1 MKKRL
6 FTLALVIF
14 MLAGMIIVS
23 ANAYD
28 EPATRDIATID
39 LSIGRVVITDDGYT
53 QYDGIGT
60 TVVNTVQHTGS
71 YVLTG
76 TLNLSQTGLTSS
88 AAKRTAVSI
97 SSESDKTFDITLE
110 NATIV
115 LTHHYYSTS
124 NAYQV
129 HDGLFQAESGSV
141 RLSIEGVNSLT
152 ANTTSGSKTPSRP
165 SFAAGAPIIRVKEG
179 DLTLTGSGTLKLDNR
194 DEIDRHD
201 FSAGIQ
207 IHRGSMTVDM
217 TGTLE
222 IHVGLSTVD
231 HIVCG
236 EEDQPKR
243 DLPGMYAD
251 DTTQGNL
258 LIRSGSL
265 ILGGGTVAEGNL
277 EKGAGI
283 AAGRSLEIT
292 GGTISVASDR
302 ATVGAA
308 APQSIGDFGSVVIR
322 GDGTSVS
329 VENNYT
335 SQLKTVY
342 AKENMTIDGGAY
354 LSVVAA
360 GSKAYG
366 IVVGETQ
373 AAAPYFTIGRS
384 TINVAATSSC
394 IETYCD
400 LTVNNGAKLELVGN
414 YGIYCRVD
422 YNRNNAYPAYFE
434 NAVVDVH
441 AANSGIL
448 YGVSNTGSKLEFG
461 DGADITVSSLYE
473 GQAARRGVYS
483 AADMTIGGNSQIK
496 IDGSFSIYGM
506 GTENQVGLTIEDDA
520 FVKVLNRHATADGI
534 SAGGEVAI
542 NCEELIAS
550 SQNTGTGRGAAASG
564 IVITDMNYVPL
575 NKDTYYDST
584 CMGERNL
591 LYDAAGNDTT
601 ALMTG
606 ATSSPYLHVKR
617 NSVTVAIVPADITV
631 YVGGSGYVGAVDGG
645 GALLGEDNGFPVPGF
660 TISAEG
666 LDDFDPAKAVL
677 TYENDN
683 DSRSWYIVPY
693 DGEIGDGMTSHG
705 IYRFEPYEGSNTAV
719 RMQFEKTVN
728 GIGTGEI
735 VTDDNFVID
744 DNLDQDLLM
753 EVYGEGIEMGY
764 VKLVYG
770 VVKYAVTT
778 NTGTLKVRSTTESE
792 VYGSVVEREMDVP
805 RGEPGVVVPDG
816 AKYYINN
823 KPVEVV
829 DTSGVK
835 LLFDDIIEHNTSGV
849 SSTQL
854 LINRADE
861 VLGGSSDS
869 RRYEAKYLDL
879 VDTSNGNAWVAAG
892 NDITVYWPLPAG
904 TGRNTS
910 FTLLHFEGLH
920 REMGV
925 DVIESGINSCDVT
938 PVTVEN
944 TGTHV
949 KFTVSRAGFSPFILV
964 WDEYNTPITP
974 IPEPD
979 DSPVGLNTE
988 DHVAYIIGYED
999 GTVRPGA
1006 NITRAEVATIFF
1018 RLLTDETRESYWSQ
1032 SSGFTDVASGAWYNN
1047 AVSTLTRAG
1056 ILDGYEDGSFRPN
1069 ASITRAEFTKI
1080 AVSFFK
1086 HAGGASSNPFNDVPD
1101 SAWYAEF
1108 VKAAAE
1114 LGLIDGYEDG
1124 TFRPNAP
1131 ITRAEACTIVNRTLG
1146 RAPDK
1151 DNLLPEHEMLTWPDN
1166 SRDAWYYA
1174 QIQEA
1179 TNSHDYQWLGAI
1191 ELWTAKLAERDW
1203 DALEKEWSNAYS
1215 APGGDVV
1222 R

>member
-1 MKKRL
+1 MKNRL
-6 FTLALVIF
+6 FTIILMLFLSVGMLSAAALAAPSAGGTGLTADDPMVVPAEGMLIKGTTYYGISKTWFEEINPKKDTMYFSVKVPSSVTSIIKDGFRDSYTNEKERNGAVTYYDDLGRYNMVAIDFSEATSLKTINNQAAMNCSYLSGVLDLSHTKITTLGTSAFSGCTGLTGVILPGTLEVLGAANGKSGSVFKDCTGLEFLRTASSGSDVIF
-14 MLAGMIIVS
+14 ELPANLKVIGKDTFKDNFREGTELKVHIPKSVETIGSQAFYNEKFAQIYIDRQSGYEDYDTEAFKYVGLLILPNNEAYKGTGSFTRTTKTYPVTLKFMNGSDLVATQLKLYGQSIQYTKDNGIWYQDDNYVLPDMGSVDVKPGYDAGWRIDGDTKVLANTSKVS
-23 ANAYD
+23 GW
-28 EPATRDIATID
+28 RDAE
-39 LSIGRVVITDDGYT
+39 LKV
-53 QYDGIGT
+53 
-60 TVVNTVQHTGS
+60 TVVNDAIVAKPTVKYSINGSVVQYADTGVPELEVAVAPGS
-71 YVLTG
+71 PGRVGVQVTHPLATEEARKNGTYVYFKYCWWDEVDDGVNGPRSETEPELFSTAE
-76 TLNLSQTGLTSS
+76 TSTRYNRVYTDVNEIPIRSS
-88 AAKRTAVSI
+88 ADAR
-97 SSESDKTFDITLE
+97 
-110 NATIV
+110 
-115 LTHHYYSTS
+115 
-124 NAYQV
+124 
-129 HDGLFQAESGSV
+129 
-141 RLSIEGVNSLT
+141 
-152 ANTTSGSKTPSRP
+152 
-165 SFAAGAPIIRVKEG
+165 
-179 DLTLTGSGTLKLDNR
+179 
-194 DEIDRHD
+194 
-201 FSAGIQ
+201 
-207 IHRGSMTVDM
+207 RGSDYYLV
-217 TGTLE
+217 E
-222 IHVGLSTVD
+222 IYGYFV
-231 HIVCG
+231 
-236 EEDQPKR
+236 E
-243 DLPGMYAD
+243 
-251 DTTQGNL
+251 
-258 LIRSGSL
+258 
-265 ILGGGTVAEGNL
+265 GGGTARQFYKSSHNFI
-277 EKGAGI
+277 AGDTDTD
-283 AAGRSLEIT
+283 ARSY
-292 GGTISVASDR
+292 VMNVN
-302 ATVGAA
+302 AT
-308 APQSIGDFGSVVIR
+308 
-322 GDGTSVS
+322 
-329 VENNYT
+329 
-335 SQLKTVY
+335 
-342 AKENMTIDGGAY
+342 
-354 LSVVAA
+354 
-360 GSKAYG
+360 
-366 IVVGETQ
+366 
-373 AAAPYFTIGRS
+373 
-384 TINVAATSSC
+384 
-394 IETYCD
+394 
-400 LTVNNGAKLELVGN
+400 
-414 YGIYCRVD
+414 
-422 YNRNNAYPAYFE
+422 
-434 NAVVDVH
+434 
-441 AANSGIL
+441 
-448 YGVSNTGSKLEFG
+448 
-461 DGADITVSSLYE
+461 
-473 GQAARRGVYS
+473 
-483 AADMTIGGNSQIK
+483 
-496 IDGSFSIYGM
+496 
-506 GTENQVGLTIEDDA
+506 DA
-520 FVKVLNRHATADGI
+520 
-534 SAGGEVAI
+534 
-542 NCEELIAS
+542 
-550 SQNTGTGRGAAASG
+550 
-564 IVITDMNYVPL
+564 
-575 NKDTYYDST
+575 
-584 CMGERNL
+584 
-591 LYDAAGNDTT
+591 
-601 ALMTG
+601 
-606 ATSSPYLHVKR
+606 
-617 NSVTVAIVPADITV
+617 VTVDIVPADITV
-631 YVGGSGYVGAVDGG
+631 YVGGSGYVGAVDGS

-666 LDDFDPAKAVL
+666 LDRFDPTKAVL

-683 DSRSWYIVPY
+683 DLRSWHIVPY

-735 VTDDNFVID
+735 VTDDNFVIE
-744 DNLDQDLLM
+744 DNLGQDLLM
-753 EVYGEGIEMGY
+753 AVYGESIEMGY
-764 VKLVYG
+764 VKLVYDD
-770 VVKYAVTT
+770 VEYAVTT

-835 LLFDDIIEHNTSGV
+835 LLFDDIIEQNSASV
-849 SSTQL
+849 SNTQL
-854 LINRADE
+854 LINRADSE
-861 VLGGSSDS
+861 LGGASAT

-879 VDTSNGNAWVAAG
+879 VDTNNGNAWVAAG

-910 FTLLHFEGLH
+910 FALLHFEDLH
-920 REMGV
+920 RDMGV

-979 DSPVGLNTE
+979 NSPVGLNTE

-1086 HAGGASSNPFNDVPD
+1086 HVGGASSNPFNDVPD

-1215 APGGDVV
+1215 APGGEVA

>member
-1 MKKRL
+1 MKNRL
-6 FTLALVIF
+6 FTIILMLFLSVGILSAAALAAPSAGGKGLSPDDPMVVPTDG
-14 MLAGMIIVS
+14 MLIKGTTYYGISKAWFEEINPDKATMYFSVKVPSSVTSIINDGFRDSYTTDKKNNGAVTS
-23 ANAYD
+23 YD
-28 EPATRDIATID
+28 NLGRYNMVAIDFSEATSLTTINNQAAMRCSYLSGVLD
-39 LSIGRVVITDDGYT
+39 LSHTKITTLGKSAFSGCTGLTGVILPDTLEVLGEADGSAGSVFNGCTGLQFVRTARSDKDAVFELPSNLRVIGKQTFRNAFTSTASIVGRIPDSVEIIGSEAFYSSGAFSQIYIDRPSGYEDYNTGAFKYVGLLILPNNEAYKGTGSFTRTTKTYPVTLKFMNGSDLVATQLKLYGQSIQYTKDNGIWYQDDNYVLPDMGSVDVKPGYDAGWRI
-53 QYDGIGT
+53 DGDTKVLANTSKVSGWRDAELKV
-60 TVVNTVQHTGS
+60 TVVNDAIVAKPTVK
-71 YVLTG
+71 Y
-76 TLNLSQTGLTSS
+76 
-88 AAKRTAVSI
+88 SI
-97 SSESDKTFDITLE
+97 
-110 NATIV
+110 N
-115 LTHHYYSTS
+115 
-124 NAYQV
+124 
-129 HDGLFQAESGSV
+129 
-141 RLSIEGVNSLT
+141 
-152 ANTTSGSKTPSRP
+152 
-165 SFAAGAPIIRVKEG
+165 
-179 DLTLTGSGTLKLDNR
+179 
-194 DEIDRHD
+194 
-201 FSAGIQ
+201 
-207 IHRGSMTVDM
+207 
-217 TGTLE
+217 
-222 IHVGLSTVD
+222 
-231 HIVCG
+231 
-236 EEDQPKR
+236 
-243 DLPGMYAD
+243 
-251 DTTQGNL
+251 
-258 LIRSGSL
+258 
-265 ILGGGTVAEGNL
+265 
-277 EKGAGI
+277 
-283 AAGRSLEIT
+283 
-292 GGTISVASDR
+292 
-302 ATVGAA
+302 
-308 APQSIGDFGSVVIR
+308 GSVVQYADTGVPELEVAVAPGSPGR
-322 GDGTSVS
+322 VGVQVTHPLATEEARKNGTYVYFKYCWWDEVDDGVNGPRSETEPELFSTAETS
-329 VENNYT
+329 T
-335 SQLKTVY
+335 
-342 AKENMTIDGGAY
+342 
-354 LSVVAA
+354 
-360 GSKAYG
+360 
-366 IVVGETQ
+366 
-373 AAAPYFTIGRS
+373 R
-384 TINVAATSSC
+384 
-394 IETYCD
+394 
-400 LTVNNGAKLELVGN
+400 
-414 YGIYCRVD
+414 
-422 YNRNNAYPAYFE
+422 YNRVYT
-434 NAVVDVH
+434 DV
-441 AANSGIL
+441 NEIPIRSSTDTRRDGDYYMVEIFGYYVEKKGTPQL
-448 YGVSNTGSKLEFG
+448 YYKSSHNFI
-461 DGADITVSSLYE
+461 GASDT
-473 GQAARRGVYS
+473 ATDARSYVMNVI
-483 AADMTIGGNSQIK
+483 AT
-496 IDGSFSIYGM
+496 
-506 GTENQVGLTIEDDA
+506 DA
-520 FVKVLNRHATADGI
+520 
-534 SAGGEVAI
+534 
-542 NCEELIAS
+542 
-550 SQNTGTGRGAAASG
+550 
-564 IVITDMNYVPL
+564 
-575 NKDTYYDST
+575 
-584 CMGERNL
+584 
-591 LYDAAGNDTT
+591 
-601 ALMTG
+601 
-606 ATSSPYLHVKR
+606 
-617 NSVTVAIVPADITV
+617 VTVAIVPADITV
-631 YVGGSGYVGAVDGG
+631 YVGGNGYEGAVDGS

-666 LDDFDPAKAVL
+666 LDNFDPTKAVL

-683 DSRSWYIVPY
+683 VSRSWYIVPY

-735 VTDDNFVID
+735 VTDDNFVIE
-744 DNLDQDLLM
+744 DNLGQDLLM
-753 EVYGEGIEMGY
+753 EVYGESIEMGY
-764 VKLVYG
+764 VKLVYDG
-770 VVKYAVTT
+770 VEYAVTT

-835 LLFDDIIEHNTSGV
+835 LLFDDIIEQNSASV
-849 SSTQL
+849 SNTQL
-854 LINRADE
+854 LINRADSE
-861 VLGGSSDS
+861 LGGASAT

-879 VDTSNGNAWVAAG
+879 VDTNNGNAWVAADE
-892 NDITVYWPLPAG
+892 NITVYWPLPAG

-920 REMGV
+920 RDMGV

-938 PVTVEN
+938 PITVEN
-944 TGTHV
+944 TGTHI

-1108 VKAAAE
+1108 VKTAAE

-1166 SRDAWYYA
+1166 GRDAWYYA

>member
-14 MLAGMIIVS
+14 MLAGLMIIS
-23 ANAYD
+23 ASADD
-28 EPATRDIATID
+28 EPVTRNIKEIN
-39 LSIGRVVITDDGYT
+39 LSNGRVVITDDGYT
-53 QYDGIGT
+53 QYVGIGT
-60 TVVNTVQHTGS
+60 EEFESGHHTGS

-88 AAKRTAVSI
+88 AAKRVAVSI
-97 SSESDKTFDITLE
+97 SSESDKTFDITLK
-110 NATIV
+110 NATID
-115 LTHHYYSTS
+115 LTHHYYSS
-124 NAYQV
+124 KNAYQV
-129 HDGLFQAESGSV
+129 HDGLFQAESCSV

-152 ANTTSGSKTPSRP
+152 ANTTSGSNTPGRP

-179 DLTLTGSGTLKLDNR
+179 DLTLTGSGTLKLDNQ

-243 DLPGMYAD
+243 DLPGMDAD

-422 YNRNNAYPAYFE
+422 YNRNNAYPSYFE

-496 IDGSFSIYGM
+496 IDGSFSNCGM

-631 YVGGSGYVGAVDGG
+631 YVGGSGYVGAVDGDG
-645 GALLGEDNGFPVPGF
+645 ELLGEDNGFPVPGF

-677 TYENDN
+677 KYQNGGTSFTWN
-683 DSRSWYIVPY
+683 IVPY
-693 DGEIGDGMTSHG
+693 DYVGGASHG
-705 IYRFEPYEGSNTAV
+705 IYRFDPQPGSNTHV
-719 RMQFEKTVN
+719 KISFFDESL
-728 GIGTGEI
+728 
-735 VTDDNFVID
+735 DDYVSSDSFDIEGS
-744 DNLDQDLLM
+744 LGKDLKM
-753 EVYGEGIEMGY
+753 EVYGENILMEY
-764 VKLVYG
+764 VKLVYDDAAE
-770 VVKYAVTT
+770 YAVTSG
-778 NTGTLKVRSTTESE
+778 NGTLKVRSTTGDED
-792 VYGSVVEREMDVP
+792 YGSVVEHQDLIA
-805 RGEPGVVVPDG
+805 RGRPGVLADDVSFRLNDRDVMV
-816 AKYYINN
+816 AR
-823 KPVEVV
+823 E
-829 DTSGVK
+829 GVR
-835 LLFDDIIEHNTSGV
+835 LLFDDIIEHNISGV
-849 SSTQL
+849 SNTQL

-879 VDTSNGNAWVAAG
+879 VDTSNGNAWVAADG
-892 NDITVYWPLPAG
+892 AVTVYWPLPAG
-904 TGRNTS
+904 TGWNTN
-910 FTLLHFEGLH
+910 FTLLRFDGLN
-920 REMGV
+920 RETSVGNV
-925 DVIESGINSCDVT
+925 ENLIATCNVT
-938 PVTVEN
+938 PIRVEN
-944 TGTHV
+944 TGTHI
-949 KFTVSRAGFSPFILV
+949 KFTVEKAGFAPFILV

-979 DSPVGLNTE
+979 NSPVGLNTE

-1086 HAGGASSNPFNDVPD
+1086 HVGGASSNPFNDVPD

-1215 APGGDVV
+1215 APGGEVA

>member
-1 MKKRL
+1 MKNRL
-6 FTLALVIF
+6 FTIILMLFLSVGILSAAALAAPSAGVTGLTADDPMVVPEEALTISGTVLKGISQDWLDENKPQDGSTLYLKLVISDSITELGDGYKGFRLGTGYSLQVDFSTANNLTKINNQAF
-14 MLAGMIIVS
+14 M
-23 ANAYD
+23 Y
-28 EPATRDIATID
+28 ATALHGELD
-39 LSIGRVVITDDGYT
+39 LSHTKITTLGKSAFSGCTGLTGVILPDTLEVLGAADGSAGSVFNGCSGLQYVRTAGGSETADFELPSNLKVIGRQTFKNAFTSTASIVGRIPGSVEIIGSEAFYSRGAFSQIYIDRQHGYEDYNTGAFKYVGLLILPNNEAYNDTGSFTRTTKTYPVTMIFMNGSDLVATQLKLYGQSIQYT
-53 QYDGIGT
+53 QDENGIWYQDDTYVLPNPGSVDVKPGYDAGWMIYGDT
-60 TVVNTVQHTGS
+60 KVLANTSKVSGWPDAELKVTVVNDAVVTKPTV
-71 YVLTG
+71 
-76 TLNLSQTGLTSS
+76 
-88 AAKRTAVSI
+88 
-97 SSESDKTFDITLE
+97 E
-110 NATIV
+110 
-115 LTHHYYSTS
+115 YS
-124 NAYQV
+124 
-129 HDGLFQAESGSV
+129 
-141 RLSIEGVNSLT
+141 VN
-152 ANTTSGSKTPSRP
+152 
-165 SFAAGAPIIRVKEG
+165 
-179 DLTLTGSGTLKLDNR
+179 
-194 DEIDRHD
+194 
-201 FSAGIQ
+201 
-207 IHRGSMTVDM
+207 
-217 TGTLE
+217 
-222 IHVGLSTVD
+222 
-231 HIVCG
+231 
-236 EEDQPKR
+236 
-243 DLPGMYAD
+243 
-251 DTTQGNL
+251 
-258 LIRSGSL
+258 
-265 ILGGGTVAEGNL
+265 
-277 EKGAGI
+277 
-283 AAGRSLEIT
+283 
-292 GGTISVASDR
+292 
-302 ATVGAA
+302 
-308 APQSIGDFGSVVIR
+308 GSVVPDAGVGVPQLEVAVGPGSPGSVGVQVTHPLATEEAKESGTYVYFEYCWWDEMDNGVNGPRSKTEPGLFSTAETSAKYNRVYTDVNEIPIR
-322 GDGTSVS
+322 SSADTRTDGNYYMLEIFGYYVEDDGTPKQYYKSS
-329 VENNYT
+329 HNF
-335 SQLKTVY
+335 
-342 AKENMTIDGGAY
+342 IGA
-354 LSVVAA
+354 SDTATDA
-360 GSKAYG
+360 
-366 IVVGETQ
+366 
-373 AAAPYFTIGRS
+373 RS
-384 TINVAATSSC
+384 YVMNVIAT
-394 IETYCD
+394 
-400 LTVNNGAKLELVGN
+400 
-414 YGIYCRVD
+414 
-422 YNRNNAYPAYFE
+422 
-434 NAVVDVH
+434 
-441 AANSGIL
+441 
-448 YGVSNTGSKLEFG
+448 
-461 DGADITVSSLYE
+461 
-473 GQAARRGVYS
+473 
-483 AADMTIGGNSQIK
+483 
-496 IDGSFSIYGM
+496 
-506 GTENQVGLTIEDDA
+506 DA
-520 FVKVLNRHATADGI
+520 
-534 SAGGEVAI
+534 
-542 NCEELIAS
+542 
-550 SQNTGTGRGAAASG
+550 
-564 IVITDMNYVPL
+564 
-575 NKDTYYDST
+575 
-584 CMGERNL
+584 
-591 LYDAAGNDTT
+591 
-601 ALMTG
+601 
-606 ATSSPYLHVKR
+606 
-617 NSVTVAIVPADITV
+617 VTVDIVPADITV
-631 YVGGSGYVGAVDGG
+631 YVGGSGYVGAVDGD
-645 GALLGEDNGFPVPGF
+645 GAPLGEDNGFPVPGF

-666 LDDFDPAKAVL
+666 LVNFDPAQAVL
-677 TYENDN
+677 KYQNGGISFT
-683 DSRSWYIVPY
+683 WKIVPY
-693 DGEIGDGMTSHG
+693 DDVDGASHG
-705 IYRFEPYEGSNTAV
+705 IYRFDPQPGSNTHVKMRFFDEDLNTYVDSDSFDIA
-719 RMQFEKTVN
+719 
-728 GIGTGEI
+728 GH
-735 VTDDNFVID
+735 
-744 DNLDQDLLM
+744 LDKDFKM
-753 EVYGEGIEMGY
+753 EVYGENILMEH
-764 VKLVYG
+764 VKLVYDG
-770 VVKYAVTT
+770 VEYAVTT

-805 RGEPGVVVPDG
+805 LGEPGIVVPDG

-835 LLFDDIIEHNTSGV
+835 LLFDDIIERNTSGV

-854 LINRADE
+854 LINRANE

-879 VDTSNGNAWVAAG
+879 VDTSNGNAWVAADE
-892 NDITVYWPLPAG
+892 NITVYWPLPAG

-979 DSPVGLNTE
+979 NSPVGLNTE

-1086 HAGGASSNPFNDVPD
+1086 HAGGASANPFNDVPD

-1215 APGGDVV
+1215 APGGEVA

>member
-1 MKKRL
+1 MKNRL
-6 FTLALVIF
+6 FTIILMLFLSVGILSAAALAAPSAGGTGLTADDPMVVPADGMLIKGTTYYGISKTWFEKINPDKATMYFSVKVPGSVTSIIKDGFRDSYTYDKERNGAVTYNDNLGRYNMVAIDFSEATSLTTINNQAAKGCSYLSGVLDLSHTKITTLGQSAFSGCTGLTGVILPDTLEVLGAANGKSGSVFKDCTGLEFLRTASSGSDVIF
-14 MLAGMIIVS
+14 ELPANLKVIGKDTFKDNFREGTELKVHIPESVEIIGS
-23 ANAYD
+23 QAFYNDKFAQIY
-28 EPATRDIATID
+28 ID
-39 LSIGRVVITDDGYT
+39 RQSGYDGYDSGAFKYVGLLILPNNEAYKGTGSFTRTTKTYPVTLKFMNGSDLVDT
-53 QYDGIGT
+53 QLKLYGQSIQYTQDENGIWYQDNTYVLPDPGSVDIKPGYDAGWRIDGDT
-60 TVVNTVQHTGS
+60 KVLANTSKVSGWRDAELKVTVVNDAIVAKPTVK
-71 YVLTG
+71 Y
-76 TLNLSQTGLTSS
+76 
-88 AAKRTAVSI
+88 SI
-97 SSESDKTFDITLE
+97 
-110 NATIV
+110 N
-115 LTHHYYSTS
+115 
-124 NAYQV
+124 
-129 HDGLFQAESGSV
+129 
-141 RLSIEGVNSLT
+141 
-152 ANTTSGSKTPSRP
+152 
-165 SFAAGAPIIRVKEG
+165 
-179 DLTLTGSGTLKLDNR
+179 
-194 DEIDRHD
+194 
-201 FSAGIQ
+201 
-207 IHRGSMTVDM
+207 
-217 TGTLE
+217 
-222 IHVGLSTVD
+222 
-231 HIVCG
+231 
-236 EEDQPKR
+236 
-243 DLPGMYAD
+243 
-251 DTTQGNL
+251 
-258 LIRSGSL
+258 
-265 ILGGGTVAEGNL
+265 
-277 EKGAGI
+277 
-283 AAGRSLEIT
+283 
-292 GGTISVASDR
+292 
-302 ATVGAA
+302 
-308 APQSIGDFGSVVIR
+308 GSVVQHA
-322 GDGTSVS
+322 GTGVPQLEVAVGPGSPGSVG
-329 VENNYT
+329 VQVTHPLATEE
-335 SQLKTVY
+335 
-342 AKENMTIDGGAY
+342 AKESGTYVYFKYCWWDEMDD
-354 LSVVAA
+354 SVN
-360 GSKAYG
+360 G
-366 IVVGETQ
+366 
-373 AAAPYFTIGRS
+373 PRS
-384 TINVAATSSC
+384 EEEPELFSTSITSSNYKRVFTGKNE
-394 IETYCD
+394 IPIRSSTDTRRDGDYYMVEIFGYYVEKKGTPQLYYKSSH
-400 LTVNNGAKLELVGN
+400 NFIGAS
-414 YGIYCRVD
+414 D
-422 YNRNNAYPAYFE
+422 TAT
-434 NAVVDVH
+434 D
-441 AANSGIL
+441 
-448 YGVSNTGSKLEFG
+448 
-461 DGADITVSSLYE
+461 
-473 GQAARRGVYS
+473 ARSYVMNVI
-483 AADMTIGGNSQIK
+483 AT
-496 IDGSFSIYGM
+496 
-506 GTENQVGLTIEDDA
+506 DA
-520 FVKVLNRHATADGI
+520 
-534 SAGGEVAI
+534 
-542 NCEELIAS
+542 
-550 SQNTGTGRGAAASG
+550 
-564 IVITDMNYVPL
+564 
-575 NKDTYYDST
+575 
-584 CMGERNL
+584 
-591 LYDAAGNDTT
+591 
-601 ALMTG
+601 
-606 ATSSPYLHVKR
+606 
-617 NSVTVAIVPADITV
+617 VTVAIVPADITV
-631 YVGGSGYVGAVDGG
+631 YVGGNGYEGAVDGS

-666 LDDFDPAKAVL
+666 LDNFDPTKAVL

-683 DSRSWYIVPY
+683 VSRSWYIVPY

-735 VTDDNFVID
+735 VTDDNFVIE
-744 DNLDQDLLM
+744 DNLGQDLLM
-753 EVYGEGIEMGY
+753 EVYGESIEMGY
-764 VKLVYG
+764 VKLVYDG
-770 VVKYAVTT
+770 VEYAVTT
-778 NTGTLKVRSTTESE
+778 DNGTLKVRSTTDSPEYGEVVAQEASVPNGES
-792 VYGSVVEREMDVP
+792 
-805 RGEPGVVVPDG
+805 GVVAPVG
-816 AKYYINN
+816 TTYYINN

-829 DTSGVK
+829 DASGVK
-835 LLFDDIIEHNTSGV
+835 LLFDDIVEDNSADVTN
-849 SSTQL
+849 TQL
-854 LINRADE
+854 LINRADSE
-861 VLGGSSDS
+861 LGGASST

-879 VDTSNGNAWVAAG
+879 VDTNNGNAWVAADE
-892 NDITVYWPLPAG
+892 NITVYWPLPAG

-1086 HAGGASSNPFNDVPD
+1086 HVGGASSNPFNDVPD

-1215 APGGDVV
+1215 APGGEVA

>member
-1 MKKRL
+1 MKNRL
-6 FTLALVIF
+6 FTIILMLFLSVGILSAAALAAPLAGGTGLTADDPMEVPAEGMLIKGTTYYGISKAWFEEINPNKATMYFSVKVPSSVTSIIKDGFRDSYTNDKERNGAVTYNDKLGRYNMVAIDFSKATSLTTINNQAAMNCSYLSGVLDLSHTKITTLGTSAFSGCTGLTGVILPGTLEVLGAADGTSGSVFKDCTGLEFLRTASSGSDVIF
-14 MLAGMIIVS
+14 ELP
-23 ANAYD
+23 ANLKVIGKD
-28 EPATRDIATID
+28 TFKDNFREGTELKVHIPESVETIGSQAFYNEKFAQIYID
-39 LSIGRVVITDDGYT
+39 RRSGYDGYDSGAFKYVGLLILPNNEAYKGTGSFTRTTKTYPVTLKFMNGSDLVDT
-53 QYDGIGT
+53 QLKLYGQSIQYTQDKNGIWYQDNTYVLPDTGSVDVEPGYDAGWMIYGDNKVLANT
-60 TVVNTVQHTGS
+60 SRVSGRQDAELEVTVVNDAVVAKPTVKYSVNGS
-71 YVLTG
+71 VVPDAGVGVPELEVAVAPSSPGSVGVQVTHPLATEEARKSGTYVYFKYCWWDEKDGSVNGPRSKTEPDLFSTAVNSANYKRVY
-76 TLNLSQTGLTSS
+76 TDVNEIPIRSS
-88 AAKRTAVSI
+88 ADAR
-97 SSESDKTFDITLE
+97 
-110 NATIV
+110 
-115 LTHHYYSTS
+115 
-124 NAYQV
+124 
-129 HDGLFQAESGSV
+129 
-141 RLSIEGVNSLT
+141 
-152 ANTTSGSKTPSRP
+152 
-165 SFAAGAPIIRVKEG
+165 
-179 DLTLTGSGTLKLDNR
+179 
-194 DEIDRHD
+194 
-201 FSAGIQ
+201 
-207 IHRGSMTVDM
+207 RGSDYYLV
-217 TGTLE
+217 E
-222 IHVGLSTVD
+222 IYGYFV
-231 HIVCG
+231 
-236 EEDQPKR
+236 E
-243 DLPGMYAD
+243 
-251 DTTQGNL
+251 
-258 LIRSGSL
+258 
-265 ILGGGTVAEGNL
+265 GGGTARQFYKSSHNFI
-277 EKGAGI
+277 AGDTDTD
-283 AAGRSLEIT
+283 ARSY
-292 GGTISVASDR
+292 VMNVN
-302 ATVGAA
+302 AT
-308 APQSIGDFGSVVIR
+308 
-322 GDGTSVS
+322 
-329 VENNYT
+329 
-335 SQLKTVY
+335 
-342 AKENMTIDGGAY
+342 
-354 LSVVAA
+354 
-360 GSKAYG
+360 
-366 IVVGETQ
+366 
-373 AAAPYFTIGRS
+373 
-384 TINVAATSSC
+384 
-394 IETYCD
+394 
-400 LTVNNGAKLELVGN
+400 
-414 YGIYCRVD
+414 
-422 YNRNNAYPAYFE
+422 
-434 NAVVDVH
+434 
-441 AANSGIL
+441 
-448 YGVSNTGSKLEFG
+448 
-461 DGADITVSSLYE
+461 
-473 GQAARRGVYS
+473 
-483 AADMTIGGNSQIK
+483 
-496 IDGSFSIYGM
+496 
-506 GTENQVGLTIEDDA
+506 DA
-520 FVKVLNRHATADGI
+520 
-534 SAGGEVAI
+534 
-542 NCEELIAS
+542 
-550 SQNTGTGRGAAASG
+550 
-564 IVITDMNYVPL
+564 
-575 NKDTYYDST
+575 
-584 CMGERNL
+584 
-591 LYDAAGNDTT
+591 
-601 ALMTG
+601 
-606 ATSSPYLHVKR
+606 
-617 NSVTVAIVPADITV
+617 VTVAIVPADITV
-631 YVGGSGYVGAVDGG
+631 YVGGSGYVGAVDGS
-645 GALLGEDNGFPVPGF
+645 GAPLGEDNGFPVPGF

-666 LDDFDPAKAVL
+666 LDGFDPTKAVL

-683 DSRSWYIVPY
+683 DLRSWHIVPY

-735 VTDDNFVID
+735 VTDDNFVIE
-744 DNLDQDLLM
+744 DNLGQDLLM
-753 EVYGEGIEMGY
+753 AVYGESIEMGY
-764 VKLVYG
+764 VKLVYDD
-770 VVKYAVTT
+770 VEYAVTT

-835 LLFDDIIEHNTSGV
+835 LLFDDIIERNTSGV

-854 LINRADE
+854 LINRANE

-879 VDTSNGNAWVAAG
+879 VDTSNGNAWVAADE
-892 NDITVYWPLPAG
+892 NITVYWPLPAG

-910 FTLLHFEGLH
+910 FALLHFEGLH

-925 DVIESGINSCDVT
+925 DAVENDIYTCKVT
-938 PVTVEN
+938 SVPIEN

-949 KFTVSRAGFSPFILV
+949 KFTVSRAGFSPFVLV

-979 DSPVGLNTE
+979 NSPVGLNTE

-1215 APGGDVV
+1215 APGGEVA

>member
-1 MKKRL
+1 MKNRL
-6 FTLALVIF
+6 FTIILMLFLSVGILSAAALAAPPAVGAGLSPDNPMAVPTE
-14 MLAGMIIVS
+14 GMIIKGNTYYGISKAWFAEINPNKDTMYFSVKVPGS
-23 ANAYD
+23 VTSIIKDGFRDSYTSDKERNGAVTYNDNLGRYNMVAIDFSEATNLTTINNQAANGCSYLSGVL
-28 EPATRDIATID
+28 D
-39 LSIGRVVITDDGYT
+39 LSKTNITTLGKSAFSGCTGLTGVILPDTLEVLGEADGSAGSVFNGCTGLQFVRTAGDDEDAVFELPSNLRVIGRQTFRNAFTSTASIVGRIPDSVEIIGSEAFYSSGAFSQIYIDRPSGYKGYNDGAFKNVGLLILPNNEAYKGTGSFTRTTKTYPVTLKFMNGSDLVDTQLKLYGQSIQYTKDNGIWYQDDNYVLPDMGSVDVKPGYDAGWRI
-53 QYDGIGT
+53 DGDTKVLANTSKVSGWRDAELKV
-60 TVVNTVQHTGS
+60 TVVNDAIVAKPTVK
-71 YVLTG
+71 Y
-76 TLNLSQTGLTSS
+76 
-88 AAKRTAVSI
+88 SI
-97 SSESDKTFDITLE
+97 
-110 NATIV
+110 N
-115 LTHHYYSTS
+115 
-124 NAYQV
+124 
-129 HDGLFQAESGSV
+129 
-141 RLSIEGVNSLT
+141 
-152 ANTTSGSKTPSRP
+152 
-165 SFAAGAPIIRVKEG
+165 
-179 DLTLTGSGTLKLDNR
+179 
-194 DEIDRHD
+194 
-201 FSAGIQ
+201 
-207 IHRGSMTVDM
+207 
-217 TGTLE
+217 
-222 IHVGLSTVD
+222 
-231 HIVCG
+231 
-236 EEDQPKR
+236 
-243 DLPGMYAD
+243 
-251 DTTQGNL
+251 
-258 LIRSGSL
+258 
-265 ILGGGTVAEGNL
+265 
-277 EKGAGI
+277 
-283 AAGRSLEIT
+283 
-292 GGTISVASDR
+292 
-302 ATVGAA
+302 
-308 APQSIGDFGSVVIR
+308 GSVVQYADTGVPELEVAVAPGSPGR
-322 GDGTSVS
+322 VGVQVTHPLATEEARKNGTYVYFKYCWWDEVDDGVNGPRSETEPELFSTAETS
-329 VENNYT
+329 T
-335 SQLKTVY
+335 
-342 AKENMTIDGGAY
+342 
-354 LSVVAA
+354 
-360 GSKAYG
+360 
-366 IVVGETQ
+366 
-373 AAAPYFTIGRS
+373 R
-384 TINVAATSSC
+384 
-394 IETYCD
+394 
-400 LTVNNGAKLELVGN
+400 
-414 YGIYCRVD
+414 
-422 YNRNNAYPAYFE
+422 YNRVYT
-434 NAVVDVH
+434 DV
-441 AANSGIL
+441 NEIPIRSSTDTRRDGDYYMVEIFGYYVEKKGTPQL
-448 YGVSNTGSKLEFG
+448 YYKSSHNFI
-461 DGADITVSSLYE
+461 GASDT
-473 GQAARRGVYS
+473 ATDARSYVMNVI
-483 AADMTIGGNSQIK
+483 AT
-496 IDGSFSIYGM
+496 
-506 GTENQVGLTIEDDA
+506 DA
-520 FVKVLNRHATADGI
+520 
-534 SAGGEVAI
+534 
-542 NCEELIAS
+542 
-550 SQNTGTGRGAAASG
+550 
-564 IVITDMNYVPL
+564 
-575 NKDTYYDST
+575 
-584 CMGERNL
+584 
-591 LYDAAGNDTT
+591 
-601 ALMTG
+601 
-606 ATSSPYLHVKR
+606 
-617 NSVTVAIVPADITV
+617 VTVAIVPADITV
-631 YVGGSGYVGAVDGG
+631 YVGGNGYEGAVDGS

-666 LDDFDPAKAVL
+666 LDNFDPTKAVL

-683 DSRSWYIVPY
+683 VSRSWYIVPY

-735 VTDDNFVID
+735 VTDDNFVIE
-744 DNLDQDLLM
+744 DNLGQDLLM
-753 EVYGEGIEMGY
+753 EVYGESIEMGY
-764 VKLVYG
+764 VKLVYDG
-770 VVKYAVTT
+770 VEYAVTT
-778 NTGTLKVRSTTESE
+778 DNGTLKVRSTTDSPEYGEVVAQEASVPNGES
-792 VYGSVVEREMDVP
+792 
-805 RGEPGVVVPDG
+805 GVVAPVG
-816 AKYYINN
+816 TTYYINN

-829 DTSGVK
+829 DASGVK
-835 LLFDDIIEHNTSGV
+835 LLFDDIVEDNSADVTN
-849 SSTQL
+849 TQL
-854 LINRADE
+854 LINRADSE
-861 VLGGSSDS
+861 LGGASST

-879 VDTSNGNAWVAAG
+879 VDTSNGNAWVAADE
-892 NDITVYWPLPAG
+892 NITVYWPLPAG

-925 DVIESGINSCDVT
+925 DDVAGRINSCTVT
-938 PVTVEN
+938 SVPIEN
-944 TGTHV
+944 TGTHI

-979 DSPVGLNTE
+979 NSPVGLNTE

>member
-1 MKKRL
+1 MKNRL
-6 FTLALVIF
+6 FTIILMLFLSVGILSAAALAAPSAGGKGLSPDDPMVVPTDG
-14 MLAGMIIVS
+14 MLIKGTTYYGISKAWFEEINPDKATMYFSVKVPSSVTSIINDGFRDSYTTDKKNNGAVTS
-23 ANAYD
+23 YD
-28 EPATRDIATID
+28 NLGRYNMVAIDFSEATSLTTINNQAAMRCSYLSGVLD
-39 LSIGRVVITDDGYT
+39 LSHTKITTLGKSAFSGCTGLTGVILPDTLEVLGEADGSAGSVFNGCTGLQFVRTARSDKDAVFELPSNLRVIGKQTFRNAFTSTASIVGRIPDSVEIIGSEAFYSSGAFSQIYIDRPSGYEDYNTGAFKYVGLLILPNNEAYKGTGSFTRTTKTYPVTLKFMNGSDLVATQLKLYGQSIQYTKDNGIWYQDDNYVLPDMGSVDVKPGYDAGWRI
-53 QYDGIGT
+53 DGDTKVLANTSKVSGWRDAELKV
-60 TVVNTVQHTGS
+60 TVVNDAIVAKPTVK
-71 YVLTG
+71 Y
-76 TLNLSQTGLTSS
+76 
-88 AAKRTAVSI
+88 SI
-97 SSESDKTFDITLE
+97 
-110 NATIV
+110 N
-115 LTHHYYSTS
+115 
-124 NAYQV
+124 
-129 HDGLFQAESGSV
+129 
-141 RLSIEGVNSLT
+141 
-152 ANTTSGSKTPSRP
+152 
-165 SFAAGAPIIRVKEG
+165 
-179 DLTLTGSGTLKLDNR
+179 
-194 DEIDRHD
+194 
-201 FSAGIQ
+201 
-207 IHRGSMTVDM
+207 
-217 TGTLE
+217 
-222 IHVGLSTVD
+222 
-231 HIVCG
+231 
-236 EEDQPKR
+236 
-243 DLPGMYAD
+243 
-251 DTTQGNL
+251 
-258 LIRSGSL
+258 
-265 ILGGGTVAEGNL
+265 
-277 EKGAGI
+277 
-283 AAGRSLEIT
+283 
-292 GGTISVASDR
+292 
-302 ATVGAA
+302 
-308 APQSIGDFGSVVIR
+308 GSVVQYADTGVPELEVAVAPGSPGR
-322 GDGTSVS
+322 VGVQVTHPLATEEARKNGTYVYFKYCWWDEVDDGVNGPRSETEPELFSTAETS
-329 VENNYT
+329 T
-335 SQLKTVY
+335 
-342 AKENMTIDGGAY
+342 
-354 LSVVAA
+354 
-360 GSKAYG
+360 
-366 IVVGETQ
+366 
-373 AAAPYFTIGRS
+373 R
-384 TINVAATSSC
+384 
-394 IETYCD
+394 
-400 LTVNNGAKLELVGN
+400 
-414 YGIYCRVD
+414 
-422 YNRNNAYPAYFE
+422 YNRVYT
-434 NAVVDVH
+434 DV
-441 AANSGIL
+441 NEIPIRSSTDTRRDGDYYMVEIFGYYVEKKGTPQL
-448 YGVSNTGSKLEFG
+448 YYKSSHNFI
-461 DGADITVSSLYE
+461 GASDT
-473 GQAARRGVYS
+473 ATDARSYVMNVI
-483 AADMTIGGNSQIK
+483 AT
-496 IDGSFSIYGM
+496 
-506 GTENQVGLTIEDDA
+506 DA
-520 FVKVLNRHATADGI
+520 
-534 SAGGEVAI
+534 
-542 NCEELIAS
+542 
-550 SQNTGTGRGAAASG
+550 
-564 IVITDMNYVPL
+564 
-575 NKDTYYDST
+575 
-584 CMGERNL
+584 
-591 LYDAAGNDTT
+591 
-601 ALMTG
+601 
-606 ATSSPYLHVKR
+606 
-617 NSVTVAIVPADITV
+617 VTVAIVPADITV
-631 YVGGSGYVGAVDGG
+631 YVGGNGYEGAVDGS

-666 LDDFDPAKAVL
+666 LDNFDPTKAVL

-683 DSRSWYIVPY
+683 VSRSWYIVPY

-735 VTDDNFVID
+735 VTDDNFVIE
-744 DNLDQDLLM
+744 DNLGQDLLM
-753 EVYGEGIEMGY
+753 EVYGESIEMGY
-764 VKLVYG
+764 VKLVYDG
-770 VVKYAVTT
+770 VEYAVTT
-778 NTGTLKVRSTTESE
+778 DNGTLKVRSTTDSPEYGEVVAQEASVPNGES
-792 VYGSVVEREMDVP
+792 
-805 RGEPGVVVPDG
+805 GVVAPVG
-816 AKYYINN
+816 TTYYINN

-829 DTSGVK
+829 DASGVK
-835 LLFDDIIEHNTSGV
+835 LLFDDIVEDNSADVTN
-849 SSTQL
+849 TQL
-854 LINRADE
+854 LINRADSE
-861 VLGGSSDS
+861 LGGASST

-879 VDTSNGNAWVAAG
+879 VDTNNGNAWVAADE
-892 NDITVYWPLPAG
+892 NITVYWPLPAG

-979 DSPVGLNTE
+979 NSPVGLNTE

-1086 HAGGASSNPFNDVPD
+1086 HAGGASANPFNDVPD

-1215 APGGDVV
+1215 APGGEVV